1 MASASA
7 SAAPTPALP
16 APTPKQED
24 DPLSALRVD
33 ELYDKCAE
41 RPKDTTFFQRDLSNM
56 QVAESMGELLKMVQD
71 LVDRHLMKPMTLD
84 GESCWK
90 LRSRSDAEKY
100 GACGVDCRLAGHS

>member
-7 SAAPTPALP
+7 TAAPATTL
-16 APTPKQED
+16 PTPKQEVT
-24 DPLSALRVD
+24 PLSPLRVD

-90 LRSRSDAEKY
+90 LRSRTDAEKY
-100 GACGVDCRLAGHS
+100 AA